1 MKGTALA
8 VALAIAWPA
17 AARAADPL
25 AEARAAQ
32 ARVDY
37 DGALAAI
44 ERALKAGGLARA
56 ATREALL
63 LRGEILAA
71 LGRGDEATASFVDVL
86 AIDPAATLP
95 EGISPRARAAF
106 DDAKARGPRP
116 VKVTCRLKDG
126 VLDVVLD
133 AGTSSRARRV
143 QVERRDA
150 NTIAAARD
158 QVTPPSAQLIAPA
171 TRAIACFAIDDAGNV
186 MAAGPGWDAPLRPP
200 GARRD
205 VATPGPIPTTATT
218 TTRSRAPKT
227 APLWRSP
234 WLWGGA
240 AAVTGAGAITL
251 SILVAR
257 DQDELDD
264 LTSHSSMYDFTEAE
278 TVRSRG
284 ERRASWANFL
294 WVATGVFAATAGAC
308 ALWPYAEPDGVGV
321 AGQF

>member
-1 MKGTALA
+1 MKLTAVA

-37 DGALAAI
+37 DGALAALD
-44 ERALKAGGLARA
+44 RALGKGGLARGA
-56 ATREALL
+56 SREALL

-71 LGRGDEATASFVDVL
+71 LGRGDDATASFVDAL
-86 AIDPAATLP
+86 AIDPAASLP

-106 DDAKARGPRP
+106 DDAKGRGPKVVR
-116 VKVTCRLKDG
+116 VTCRLEEG
-126 VLDVVLD
+126 VLNVALD
-133 AGTSSRARRV
+133 AGTSTRARRV
-143 QVERRDA
+143 QVERREA
-150 NTIAAARD
+150 NTVAVARD
-158 QVTPPSAQLIAPA
+158 QVTPPSAQLVAPA

-186 MAAGPGWDAPLRPP
+186 MASGPGWDAPLRPQ
-200 GARRD
+200 GAR
-205 VATPGPIPTTATT
+205 TT
-218 TTRSRAPKT
+218 TTAPAVAPISRTTQLRPPQD
-227 APLWRSP
+227 APLYRSP

-257 DQDELDD
+257 DQAKLDD
-264 LTSHSSMYDFTEAE
+264 LIESSSAHDFSEAE

-294 WVATGVFAATAGAC
+294 WVATGVFAAAAGAC